1 MPTIA
6 RRVLKVFL
14 FIALSMVIGR
24 SFDIYSIVSI
34 DIAIGLS
41 LKLFGEGGQENVE
54 AAYALIDTIAIVVL
68 MVNAGTYKC
77 VFSR

>member
-1 MPTIA
+1 M
-6 RRVLKVFL
+6 
-14 FIALSMVIGR
+14 
-24 SFDIYSIVSI
+24 SI